1 MVKSADRVI
10 QILETIG
17 NSEKGCTHKELSAA
31 LSIPKSSLTSLLNTL
46 VHRGYLASDTDD
58 RRYNLGP
65 QLLVLTG
72 RFLSGLDLVRLG
84 QPILNQLVVEIDES
98 VEIAIRRDH
107 EILVI
112 ALADCTRSIKRAIQI
127 GERAPLY
134 ATAAGKAILAFLS
147 EDEIQNY
154 LSSITMQSITQH
166 TITDPRILL
175 PQLKAITKGEIAYSH
190 EEFNEGIIAMAAPV
204 FDLNGRVCAS
214 IVMPIPVIRFST
226 DKEKHVGK
234 ALRAAGTRLS
244 YLLGFDSNS
253 ERRLYSSFRGSGFNV

>member
-17 NSEKGCTHKELSAA
+17 NSEKGCTHKELSSV
-31 LSIPKSSLTSLLNTL
+31 LNIPKSSLTSLLNTL
-46 VHRGYLASDTDD
+46 VQRGYLASGTDN

-84 QPILNQLVVEIDES
+84 QPILNQLVVELDES
-98 VEIAIRRDH
+98 AEIAIRRDY
-107 EILVI
+107 EILI
-112 ALADCTRSIKRAIQI
+112 ISSADCTRTIKRAIQL

-134 ATAAGKAILAFLS
+134 ATAAGKAILAFLP
-147 EDEIQNY
+147 EDEIQHY

-175 PQLKAITKGEIAYSH
+175 PELKAIANGEIAYCRK
-190 EEFNEGIIAMAAPV
+190 ELDEGIIAMASPV
-204 FDLNGRVCAS
+204 FDIYGRVCAS
-214 IVMPIPVIRFST
+214 IVIPIPAIRFSAE
-226 DKEKHVGK
+226 KEKHVEK
-234 ALRAAGTRLS
+234 PLREAAARLS
-244 YLLGFDSNS
+244 YLLGFDSNPDKQ
-253 ERRLYSSFRGSGFNV
+253 